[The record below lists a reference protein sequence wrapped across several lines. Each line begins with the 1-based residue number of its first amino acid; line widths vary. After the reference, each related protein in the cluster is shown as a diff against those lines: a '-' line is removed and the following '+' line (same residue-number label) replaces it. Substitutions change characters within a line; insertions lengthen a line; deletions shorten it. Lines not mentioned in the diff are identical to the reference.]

1 MIKCLQ
7 KKKKKKQAL
16 NKRLNNTYNKYK
28 RDDNNFAFQNLFLK
42 SKTLLCKVIISALAR
57 DTI

>member
-7 KKKKKKQAL
+7 KKKQAL

-28 RDDNNFAFQNLFLK
+28 RDDNKFAFQNLFLK
-42 SKTLLCKVIISALAR
+42 SKTLLCKVIIPALAR